1 MYRVQQNITLTP
13 EQQQIVIN
21 NIGKMDNVRLSKLVG
36 VGYGKLVSNIRVMG
50 LERKEAEINF
60 DNNGIFDVDQ
70 FLKLYNF

>member
-50 LERKEAEINF
+50 LSKKEAEINF

>member
-50 LERKEAEINF
+50 LARKEAEINF

>member
-50 LERKEAEINF
+50 LARKEAEINF
-60 DNNGIFDVDQ
+60 DNNGFFDVDQ

>member
-50 LERKEAEINF
+50 LARKEAEINF

-70 FLKLYNF
+70 FLKLYNY